1 MIGGSDSEDVM
12 ADARQV
18 KVMGDRDDAQ
28 SWFDVECI
36 SFVPCRIKKTKHIIE
51 IVCKNI
57 TTSKKL
63 LNAPY
68 RLQLNTAD
76 LHFCP
81 CLCPRP

>member
-1 MIGGSDSEDVM
+1 MIGGSDSENVM

-28 SWFDVECI
+28 SWFDVERI
-36 SFVPCRIKKTKHIIE
+36 SFVPCQITKKNCIIE

-57 TTSKKL
+57 TTSTKL

-68 RLQLNTAD
+68 RLRWSTAD

-81 CLCPRP
+81 CLCPRL